1 MSSYRLSESFCAKAP
16 LPGVILVAVVGLLI
30 APLVV
35 ISVMASRPDI
45 DETLRPI
52 VLLISLPSVLLVVC
66 ISLYFNY
73 RRKRAV
79 LQKFRLF
86 LEGDCLTRTGPG
98 LADLSLFRD
107 EVVEIVETEGTG
119 IAVFP
124 SERGRGIFVS
134 ARLIGYD
141 EVRATLS
148 QWKDIAVQPKR
159 SLSQWAPLGVTV
171 LLIGVGV
178 ATFVLESPYLVLP
191 LGSAFIG
198 FLLYGLWL
206 IQRSPQLNLRTKL
219 CAWMVFFP
227 IFSIVGKMALACGLI
242 GQP

>member
-16 LPGVILVAVVGLLI
+16 LPGVILVAVAGLLI

-35 ISVMASRPDI
+35 VSVMASQPEI
-45 DETLRPI
+45 NSTLQPI
-52 VLLISLPSVLLVVC
+52 ELLISLPIVLLVVC
-66 ISLYFNY
+66 VALYFNY

-86 LEGDCLTRTGPG
+86 LERDCLTRTGPG

-107 EVVEIVETEGTG
+107 EVVEIVETQETG

-124 SERGRGIFVS
+124 SERGRGIYVP
-134 ARLIGYD
+134 AGLIGYD
-141 EVRATLS
+141 EVRAMLS
-148 QWKDIAVQPKR
+148 QWKDITARPKP
-159 SLSQWAPLGVTV
+159 SLRQWAPIGATV

-198 FLLYGLWL
+198 FLLYSLWL
-206 IQRSPQLNLRTKL
+206 IERSPQLNRRAKL
-219 CAWMVFFP
+219 SAWMVFFP